1 MVKTQVWQVLSG
13 MVDQWA
19 GCWFILG
26 YYSLSVA
33 KGPVNRLSASFD
45 RMKLQIFLKMIP
57 RNRIEKPLSHQFL
70 ILCYNI

>member
-1 MVKTQVWQVLSG
+1 MVKTQLWRAFSG
-13 MVDQWA
+13 MVGQWA
-19 GCWFILG
+19 GCWLILG

-45 RMKLQIFLKMIP
+45 LMKVQIFLKMIP
-57 RNRIEKPLSHQFL
+57 HNRIKEPLSHQFL